1 MKNYEIVIFDVDGTV
16 FDTTDGI
23 IAALKATILNMGL
36 KKLENKKLLDF
47 IGPSIENAF
56 SDIFGVE
63 GAQLKDCILTFRQYY
78 KDNLFKAKP
87 YTGIED
93 VFKSLTSQKYKL
105 AIATYK
111 PQDTTEMLLKHF
123 GFIHYFNIICGSNNK
138 KYFKKAD
145 IIKKCMEYTNITNN
159 CNAVMIGDSYHDA
172 DGARQVGIDFIGVT
186 YGFGFQTKED
196 INQISCSF
204 FADTPR
210 DLLQYF

>member
-23 IAALKATILNMGL
+23 IAALKATILNKGL

-56 SDIFGVE
+56 SDMFGVE
-63 GAQLKDCILTFRQYY
+63 GTQLKDCILTFRQYY

-87 YTGIED
+87 YAGIED
-93 VFKSLTSQKYKL
+93 VFKSLAGQKYKL

-111 PQDTTEMLLKHF
+111 PQDTTELLLKYF
-123 GFIHYFNIICGSNNK
+123 KFTHYFDIICGSNNK
-138 KYFKKAD
+138 EHLRKAD
-145 IIKKCMEYTNITNN
+145 IIKKCMEYTNISDNR
-159 CNAVMIGDSYHDA
+159 NAVMIGDSYHDA
-172 DGARQVGIDFIGVT
+172 DGAKQVGIDFIGAT